1 MDLYELIN
9 KYGKHFMYVV
19 LFFFVFSYIYF
30 HPNNEQLSCNSN
42 YKCTV
47 EHQYFH
53 CLTFKN
59 QFDVTPNSYLTGNLF
74 MRSVSRNVPRMCT
87 YTINPQI
94 LNSNNKLIKPFI
106 YYYQGYSRYDDE
118 PEASITDLLSFE
130 INSFNEYL
138 KNPNIGF
145 YLEAQSGDI
154 LFLIVAGFSTVFM
167 SLGILMY
174 YVLNFIENYIKNLYS
189 SIKGKNANHKK

>member
-1 MDLYELIN
+1 MGLYELLI
-9 KYGKHFMYVV
+9 KYGKYGKQFVCIV
-19 LFFFVFSYIYF
+19 LFSIVFSYIYF
-30 HPNNEQLSCNSN
+30 HPNNEQLLCNTK

-59 QFDVTPNSYLTGNLF
+59 QFDITPNSYLTGNLF
-74 MRSVSRNVPRMCT
+74 MRSASRHAPRIYT
-87 YTINPQI
+87 YTISPQI

-106 YYYQGYSRYDDE
+106 YYYQGYSRNEDE
-118 PEASITDLLSFE
+118 PEENIENLLGFE

-145 YLEAQSGDI
+145 YLKTQSGDI
-154 LFLIVAGFSTVFM
+154 LFLIVVGFSLFAF
-167 SLGILMY
+167 SMY
-174 YVLNFIENYIKNLYS
+174 YVFNFIENGIKNIYS
-189 SIKGKNANHKK
+189 FIKRKFSIHK